1 MRVMHFAAV
10 GLVALSAAACANTMR
25 VKTDYDK
32 SAVFGN
38 YHTFSVMKGNSSG
51 NPLMDQRV
59 ADDVTQALTAKGL
72 KEAPAGSADATVVY
86 HVATKTKHSYSTF
99 YDGFGGGY
107 RRWGWGGMGMGTSTT
122 YVEDYK
128 VGTVV
133 VDIFDAKTKQAIW
146 HGTAV
151 GALNDSAQANAKET
165 ATAIDQMFEKFPPT
179 AVAAATE

>member
-1 MRVMHFAAV
+1 MKLMHVAAI
-10 GLVALSAAACANTMR
+10 GLVALSATACANTMR

-32 SAVFGN
+32 AAVFGN

-59 ADDVTQALTAKGL
+59 AADVTQALTAKGL
-72 KEAPAGSADATVVY
+72 TEAPAGADATVVY

-107 RRWGWGGMGMGTSTT
+107 RRWGWRGMGLGSATT
-122 YVEDYK
+122 FVEDYK

-133 VDIFDAKTKQAIW
+133 IDIFDAKTKQAIW
-146 HGTAV
+146 HGMAV
-151 GALNDSAQANAKET
+151 GALNDSARANAKET
-165 ATAIDQMFEKFPPT
+165 ETAITQMFQTFPPT
-179 AVAAATE
+179 AAASATQ